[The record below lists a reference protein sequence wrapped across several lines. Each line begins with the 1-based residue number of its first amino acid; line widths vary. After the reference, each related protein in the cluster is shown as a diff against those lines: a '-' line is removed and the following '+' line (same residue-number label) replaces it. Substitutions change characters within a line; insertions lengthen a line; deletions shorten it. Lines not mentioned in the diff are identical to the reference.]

1 LIKIVYTIL
10 VLPQN
15 IQERITF
22 MKMQKKRIVQCGLS
36 LICAFGI
43 ALSGMSVHAEEVDS
57 LEDKTSN
64 LQSQL
69 EGINQDLVTIS
80 NEIAETEVKI
90 EESNNEV
97 FRLEAS
103 LQISRNN
110 EEVQYA
116 NMKTRIK
123 YMYENGS
130 DTLLSM
136 VCEAKSMGE
145 FLNRVD
151 FIQNITKYDKDM
163 LENMVKVREGIEE
176 QEAELKSRQQDLLDL
191 QSQLDS
197 EQAALQAKAEE
208 TSTDLATVNAQLEAA
223 RAAQKKQE
231 EEAQRKADEQLAKK
245 AQEETKQASA
255 STGSNT
261 SAGNNNPSNN
271 NSSNNTSSDSSNS
284 GSGGYVIPSGG
295 LTPSK
300 GRIWYNGHTETY
312 YSQKVLPGGGLAI
325 PGRHIASDGTIRDA
339 DGYIVLASDDYPR
352 GTVVETSLGAGK
364 VYDTGSGSGNID
376 LYTDW

>member
-1 LIKIVYTIL
+1 
-10 VLPQN
+10 
-15 IQERITF
+15 

-176 QEAELKSRQQDLLDL
+176 QEAELKSRQQELLDL

-231 EEAQRKADEQLAKK
+231 EEAQRKVDEQLAKK

-255 STGSNT
+255 SAGSNT
-261 SAGNNNPSNN
+261 SAGN
-271 NSSNNTSSDSSNS
+271 NS

>member
-1 LIKIVYTIL
+1 
-10 VLPQN
+10 
-15 IQERITF
+15 

-136 VCEAKSMGE
+136 ICEAKSMGE

-176 QEAELKSRQQDLLDL
+176 QEAELKSRQQELLDL

-255 STGSNT
+255 SAGSNT
-261 SAGNNNPSNN
+261 SAGN
-271 NSSNNTSSDSSNS
+271 NS

-312 YSQKVLPGGGLAI
+312 YSQEVLPGGGLAI

>member
-1 LIKIVYTIL
+1 
-10 VLPQN
+10 
-15 IQERITF
+15 

-231 EEAQRKADEQLAKK
+231 EETQRKADEQLAKK
-245 AQEETKQASA
+245 AQEETKQESA